1 MKAGKKIKAA
11 VAGICA
17 VAVAGTGISVWAYQS
32 KSSNDTETVYKET
45 TVESGNLTVGVT
57 ESGSCGMSGRRFWCL
72 PPSSPHRKNGAG
84 GCLRLR

>member
-17 VAVAGTGISVWAYQS
+17 VAVAGTGISVWAYQNKGS
-32 KSSNDTETVYKET
+32 DEAETVYKET

-57 ESGSCGMSGRRFWCL
+57 ESGSVTIGTLTQEIDFD
-72 PPSSPHRKNGAG
+72 
-84 GCLRLR
+84 